1 MLKFS
6 GAPWLVNTWMC
17 CEGDVTPTSEKG
29 TEALSLRL
37 SQTQLCVSS
46 LGYLGLVSL

>member
-17 CEGDVTPTSEKG
+17 CEGDVPAHLGEGHRSYEFETLPD
-29 TEALSLRL
+29 LV
-37 SQTQLCVSS
+37 LCVSS
-46 LGYLGLVSL
+46 LGWS